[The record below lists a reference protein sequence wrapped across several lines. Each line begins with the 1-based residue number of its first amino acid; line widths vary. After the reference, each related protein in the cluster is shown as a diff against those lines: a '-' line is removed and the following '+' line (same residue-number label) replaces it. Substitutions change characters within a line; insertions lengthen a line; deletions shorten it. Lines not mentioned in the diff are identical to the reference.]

1 MFVADS
7 MAKLTFSGNRL
18 GCLLKTV
25 DFALYLSVSLASVFN
40 AKLC

>member
-1 MFVADS
+1 MFVAHS
-7 MAKLTFSGNRL
+7 MVKLTFSGHRL
-18 GCLLKTV
+18 GCLLKAV